1 MRGEYSTKQRAL
13 ILNFIK
19 ESSSHL
25 TVYDIVEGLKLQ
37 GVNVGKATVY
47 RALERLCE
55 DGTVRKFVI
64 DEKSGACY
72 QYARDAECA
81 NHFHLKCI
89 KCGKLIHLSCSFMS
103 EMESHI
109 LKEHNF
115 KVSSGKTVI
124 YGVCNHCSSS
134 EDDKNLLKIQ

>member
-1 MRGEYSTKQRAL
+1 MRGEYTTRQRAL

-25 TVYDIVEGLKLQ
+25 TVYDIIEGLKLQ
-37 GVNVGKATVY
+37 GVSVGKATVY
-47 RALERLCE
+47 RTLEKLCE
-55 DGTVRKFVI
+55 SGLVRKFVI

-81 NHFHLKCI
+81 NHFHLKCV

-103 EMESHI
+103 EMEKHI
-109 LKEHNF
+109 LAEHNF

-124 YGVCNHCSSS
+124 YGMCNECSLA
-134 EDDKNLLKIQ
+134 EDRENLHKFR

>member
-1 MRGEYSTKQRAL
+1 MRGEYATRQRAL
-13 ILNFIK
+13 ILSFIK

-89 KCGKLIHLSCSFMS
+89 RCGKLIHLSCSFMS

-115 KVSSGKTVI
+115 MVSSGKTVI
-124 YGVCNHCSSS
+124 YGVCSHCSSL
-134 EDDKNLLKIQ
+134 EDGENLPKI

>member
-1 MRGEYSTKQRAL
+1 MRGEYATRQRAL
-13 ILNFIK
+13 ILSFIK

-89 KCGKLIHLSCSFMS
+89 RCGKLIHLSCSFMS

-115 KVSSGKTVI
+115 MVSSGKTVI
-124 YGVCNHCSSS
+124 YGVCEKCGAG
-134 EDDKNLLKIQ
+134 E

>member
-1 MRGEYSTKQRAL
+1 MRGEYTTRQRAL

-25 TVYDIVEGLKLQ
+25 TVSDIVDGLKLQ
-37 GVNVGKATVY
+37 NIAIGKATVY
-47 RALERLCE
+47 RTLEKLCE
-55 DGTVRKFVI
+55 SGMVRKFVI

-89 KCGKLIHLSCSFMS
+89 KCGRLIHLSCDFLSK
-103 EMESHI
+103 MEEHI
-109 LKEHNF
+109 LSEHNF

-124 YGVCNHCSSS
+124 YGVCYSCS
-134 EDDKNLLKIQ
+134 LLKEKGEN